1 MALQIWLPL
10 DGTLENKGCLNIGTT
25 NTSAV
30 FTDSGKIGQVAENGR
45 FTITCPKIV
54 NILNSVFTISFWGQL
69 KAIPEGSSENA
80 TYFFKCG
87 VNGTRTCLHFAV
99 RQTSGALGFCFYSD
113 DYMFVSNSSSYVGVW
128 HHFTLIFDG
137 EYQIVYVDGNLIG
150 RRKTGGSLQIA
161 ENSNFII
168 INSMF
173 AVNDFR
179 LYDHC
184 LSVAEVKELSQ
195 GLILHYKLNESY
207 QAINKNMLMDY
218 PKTYTPTSYRAYQL
232 NMTENLVADQ
242 TYTLQFW
249 DIDVSHTGKTAS
261 DLGISAYWGGGSVVI
276 KHFNG
281 TDYFTD
287 GHADHLAYTFTVTSS
302 QASGSGSANAWFD
315 IYNSVYDATGTKNM
329 HIGKWKL
336 EKGSTATDYIECDLS
351 NKANN
356 PFVVTDSSGYGHHG
370 QIVNTVSYTNDSRR
384 YSSSID
390 LANTVSSYITGSCY
404 ASDTITFSLWVKFNT
419 MKNAHVIDMRT
430 STEGYQPFYTYANG
444 TVQSGGSNSYV
455 SFSSSFQIDR
465 WYHVVFSYDSSALK
479 MYVDGVN
486 IGSSGKGSAFNKVL
500 PFYLGTRFNQA
511 NYSDVYIS
519 DFRIYCTALSAE
531 DILDLYHTSAKID
544 KTGKVHTFEFVE
556 DEGTKITKTGITEWV
571 ELIEETGNAKFNS
584 QYISANDFIER

>member
-30 FTDSGKIGQVAENGR
+30 FTDSGKIGQVAESGR
-45 FTITCPKIV
+45 FTITCPKIA

-69 KAIPEGSSENA
+69 KAIPEGSSEND

-99 RQTSGALGFCFYSD
+99 RQTSGALAFCFYSD
-113 DYMFVSNSSSYVGVW
+113 DYTFVSNSSSYVGVW

-150 RRKTGGSLQIA
+150 KRKTGGSLQIA

-168 INSMF
+168 INPMF

-195 GLILHYKLNESY
+195 GLILHYKLDESY
-207 QAINKNMLMDY
+207 PMTNKNLLKDF
-218 PKTYTPTSYRAYQL
+218 PKYYSKTGYNAYVL
-232 NMTENLVADQ
+232 YMTEKVVEGQ

-249 DIDVSHTGKTAS
+249 DVDVSHTGKTES
-261 DLGISAYWGGGSVVI
+261 QLGISAFLGGGSWTL
-276 KHFNG
+276 KTLNG
-281 TDYFTD
+281 TDYFTN
-287 GHADHLAYTFTVTSS
+287 GHADHIECSFTITSG
-302 QASGSGSANAWFD
+302 QASSSDASKLELW
-315 IYNSVYDATGTKNM
+315 IWNSVPQVSGTM
-329 HIGKWKL
+329 SMSIGKWKL
-336 EKGSTATDYIECDLS
+336 EKGDTATPYINCELS
-351 NKANN
+351 DKIN

-370 QIVNTVSYTNDSRR
+370 QIVNTVSYTNDSHR

-404 ASDTITFSLWVKFNT
+404 ASDTITFSLLVKFNT
-419 MKNAHVIDMRT
+419 MKDAHVIDMRT
-430 STEGYQPFYTYANG
+430 STEGYQPFYTYTNG

-455 SFSSSFQIDR
+455 SFNSSFQIDR

-519 DFRIYCTALSAE
+519 DFRIYCTALSTE